1 MLYKLV
7 YYILIVDKTQKQVGC
22 DLIEVILVH
31 KTPKLTKLVLYYVF
45 WSVVIT
51 MLMD

>member
-7 YYILIVDKTQKQVGC
+7 YYILIVDKTQKQVDC
-22 DLIEVILVH
+22 NLIEVKLVH
-31 KTPKLTKLVLYYVF
+31 KTPKLTKLVF